1 MAFNSK
7 RYTRHFGG
15 AMMVYSVVCLAALS
29 ALGRYEFEPLVA
41 AAVALSPVLPMLYAL
56 RAFIVEF
63 RSVDEFHRRVQSEA
77 IIWGAGLTGFGTFA
91 YGFAELAIELPSV
104 PTLMILPVM
113 IMLYGFSSIVLYR
126 SLK

>member
-15 AMMVYSVVCLAALS
+15 AMIVYSAVCIAAMS
-29 ALGRYEFEPLVA
+29 ALDRNEFEPLVA
-41 AAVALSPVLPMLYAL
+41 VAIALSPVLPILYAL

-63 RSVDEFHRRVQSEA
+63 RSTDEFHQRVQSEA

-104 PTLMILPVM
+104 PTLMILPIM
-113 IMLYGFSSIVLYR
+113 ILLYGFSNIVLYR